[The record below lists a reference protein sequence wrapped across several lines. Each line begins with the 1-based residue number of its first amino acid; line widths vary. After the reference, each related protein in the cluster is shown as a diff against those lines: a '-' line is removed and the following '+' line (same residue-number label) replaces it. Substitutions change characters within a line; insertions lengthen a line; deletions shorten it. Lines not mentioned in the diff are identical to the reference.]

1 MEGKFEVLEEVSR
14 QYERFK
20 AQGTLLK
27 VRFLPPPE
35 VIHDSEVIPDNDIDV
50 IPDHDSEVI
59 PDADSE
65 VIPGHYSEV
74 IPDNDKDVS
83 PDPITHF

>member
-27 VRFLPPPE
+27 LRLLPPPE
-35 VIHDSEVIPDNDIDV
+35 VIPDSEVIPANDSEVIPD
-50 IPDHDSEVI
+50 HDNEI
-59 PDADSE
+59 
-65 VIPGHYSEV
+65 
-74 IPDNDKDVS
+74 IPDNDS
-83 PDPITHF
+83 GYPRP